1 MVSLS
6 ILLAGFCG
14 GLIRGL
20 VGFVKYQF
28 SYKKVPFKLGYFL
41 SMMLISGVIGLTASW
56 VIGNVIDSEV
66 TRDVILVYAFVAGY
80 AGGDFIENAFKIILK
95 KPSLY
100 PLPDIFKVS

>member
-1 MVSLS
+1 MVSLTVL
-6 ILLAGFCG
+6 IAGFCG

-28 SYKKVPFKLGYFL
+28 SYKKVEFRWGYFL

-56 VIGNVIDSEV
+56 VIMNVIDKDATENI
-66 TRDVILVYAFVAGY
+66 ILVYSFVAGY

-100 PLPDIFKVS
+100 PLPDLFKSS